1 MDSFLRF
8 GSVEWKLYNIEIDRN
23 ELINVEDQYPDIVQK
38 NVGQWQQW
46 AIRCKLIPKEAKV
59 KSVIIKLF

>member
-23 ELINVEDQYPDIVQK
+23 ELINVEEQYLDIVQK
-38 NVGQWQQW
+38 HVGQWQQW
-46 AIRCKLIPKEAKV
+46 AIGV
-59 KSVIIKLF
+59 S